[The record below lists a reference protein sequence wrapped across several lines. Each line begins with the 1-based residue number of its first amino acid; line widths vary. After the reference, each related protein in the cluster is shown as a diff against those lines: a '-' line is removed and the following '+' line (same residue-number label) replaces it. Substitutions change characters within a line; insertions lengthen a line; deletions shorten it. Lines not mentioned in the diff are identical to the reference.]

1 MATRRCTLR
10 IRKLDK
16 LKSKSHELNPVRS
29 SGTLIGGLIGGAV
42 GSQDKGGF
50 LSGFS
55 ARGAGV
61 TERNQEL
68 DRQKY
73 ARAQQQYQ
81 NSLEARKMTAE
92 EQRAADEALMHKAR
106 AAHINLQMV
115 VLQHQLHTM
124 DEQGIERKNTA
135 AREYEKAMRDNGGL
149 LAWLNIDGQ
158 LQKVVSGDVLAK
170 AYMKDRSIAEAPKNY
185 VRHFIDTHDLSEI
198 ERNSNGQW
206 VDSSG
211 NPVNMATISS
221 IKAIDMPI
229 STMKT
234 AFQMPKKTYNKIRGQ
249 NVFDPDDDGM
259 VSITPEAVG
268 MSYHENLEDTNKRA
282 STKREVAQADEAE
295 AKAAEARANVGFG
308 SGKVSIFGTPIGGPG
323 IDRKEYNK
331 RYDTF
336 SKDYVMPLN
345 RLKKT
350 DMEFNRILNSSKMT
364 GAEKVTALL
373 SAVGISGE
381 PLQGKGFRIN
391 QAVITEHA
399 GARNIWESAV
409 QRANQL
415 LGTGGPITEKQVRDY
430 ESIARGVVHD
440 AYVAAGAESIRQG
453 LNPDFLPKGNGKMP
467 DQETARIYLDIAG
480 GDRASAQKAMEPMP
494 SRTAALPR
502 SQGRN
507 DCNRALA
514 PASPNAPR
522 NVRGKQQD
530 RVDSTV
536 ITAATGVARSATRMR
551 IFTPSASLLKSLSVA
566 VPLAE
571 CRSDLYTT
579 DRLRWVRSSAAVRH
593 PRR

>member
-1 MATRRCTLR
+1 
-10 IRKLDK
+10 
-16 LKSKSHELNPVRS
+16 
-29 SGTLIGGLIGGAV
+29 
-42 GSQDKGGF
+42 
-50 LSGFS
+50 
-55 ARGAGV
+55 
-61 TERNQEL
+61 
-68 DRQKY
+68 
-73 ARAQQQYQ
+73 
-81 NSLEARKMTAE
+81 
-92 EQRAADEALMHKAR
+92 
-106 AAHINLQMV
+106 
-115 VLQHQLHTM
+115 
-124 DEQGIERKNTA
+124 
-135 AREYEKAMRDNGGL
+135 
-149 LAWLNIDGQ
+149 
-158 LQKVVSGDVLAK
+158 
-170 AYMKDRSIAEAPKNY
+170 
-185 VRHFIDTHDLSEI
+185 
-198 ERNSNGQW
+198 
-206 VDSSG
+206 
-211 NPVNMATISS
+211 
-221 IKAIDMPI
+221 
-229 STMKT
+229 
-234 AFQMPKKTYNKIRGQ
+234 
-249 NVFDPDDDGM
+249 M
-259 VSITPEAVG
+259 VSIPPEAVG

-391 QAVITEHA
+391 QAVISEHA

-415 LGTGGPITEKQVRDY
+415 VGTGGPITEKQVRDY

-514 PASPNAPR
+514 PASPSAPR
-522 NVRGKQQD
+522 NARGKQQD
-530 RVDSTV
+530 SVDSTA

-551 IFTPSASLLKSLSVA
+551 IFTPSASPLKSQLA
-566 VPLAE
+566 TIPLAE
-571 CRSDLYTT
+571 RRSDFHTT
-579 DRLRWVRSSAAVRH
+579 DTPSWVRSSDVVRH
-593 PRR
+593 PHHSHGSWGNPETSTPLPRHRFLQLSTGFPPAKIRSTTPSRLARLRAGSSGSRGRTESQSSLTHPRCLFEHRAGMSYVTPTMVQFAVTLSQVRF